1 MIIGKEWKRMAR
13 RGIVLVL
20 TAALLGNAAVL
31 PAYAMQPS
39 ENQRVKNSEAELEET
54 ASEPTEENGFEEE
67 QPKTEAADGEA
78 ANKEAVNRETA
89 AKEAAG
95 KEEYNEAEDEAAGK
109 EQYNEA
115 EDEAAGKEQYN
126 EAQNEAAGETDSD
139 TGLSHEHTDECYRS
153 VEKCIHEHTTECYT
167 QEDRNGADEGV
178 ENPEE
183 TDPVLCR
190 HICSEESGCITREL
204 HCLYEHKE
212 ADETQN
218 QSRQE
223 QTEDAGASKEQDT
236 LADLDSQPTADET
249 VAKSR
254 AAGITYSMVQ
264 IDGQEYKDASET
276 VSLSLGGG
284 TAVWDPDTA
293 VLTLENVTMTKNIVI
308 QPTVPDSATVT
319 VCLKGKNQIDIS
331 GYDDGTALLVTAHLV
346 INAEENAELNIIANR
361 GESLQIGI
369 QCTRSLTMNGGNIRV
384 ESNSAAIFAWGKA
397 ELTGGTLHLQSVH
410 EAIRAEDGVRIIGGS
425 VTAETTDAAAIYTP
439 NGDINISDD
448 AVVELKS
455 SLNAMYAGVGVQI
468 TGGKVTAQTTEY
480 PAIYSDSGDI
490 SISGDTVAELKSDY
504 NVIFSSRG
512 VNIAGGSV
520 TAQSALALALYAN
533 GDINITGGVFTAES
547 GGNTAIYADGS
558 GGIHISGAGT
568 EVHARGYVCALIA
581 SSGVEITGGTLTGHS
596 QANHVV
602 YTSGGFLTIQ
612 NADVTITS
620 DSSDGGLGTGLYL
633 DNIAPIEITDSTVT
647 VTTKVSSIV
656 SQGDVTIRDS
666 ALTLKCAEGNG
677 IAASGSDEGTLSI
690 SGDKTHI
697 ECESLYPLYGGAVTI
712 AGGYVNVTT
721 FEGPAISGMKG
732 ITVTGGEV
740 HAKAVGTNSRLK
752 PAAFYSSQGNITFTG
767 ADTQVEAVSEHFRA
781 VYTDNATEG
790 KILLDAPVTARA
802 GADCEAFM
810 ACSNKA
816 SNTPDPEHG
825 IVIGEGYSA
834 QGYFP
839 VTTKWK
845 EQYGGGYYAYTVLAP
860 MGTENLQ
867 EDYFRDLPKDV
878 EIVPATYGISADPIR
893 LDFGSV
899 TYGKPE
905 PEAKTVTITNTGNMP
920 ITVTLPQAGNYTIC
934 AASNL
939 TLAPGKTAVFTIQPK
954 AGLVLGSY
962 AETLA
967 FSTDKSGVGKEVGVV
982 FTVNKAVP
990 LITAL
995 PTAADR
1001 RYNPSVTLKEIAL
1014 SGGSVTGVDG
1024 KTLAGTWTWQKED
1037 TVPGA
1042 GSKRYAAVFTPDET
1056 DIYETAVGTVPITV
1070 TKAIP
1075 YIASLPGASEITYG
1089 ETLGDSD
1096 FSGGTV
1102 VYGDGT
1108 GHAGSGVGSAE
1119 AVAGTF
1125 TWKEPSVKPVA
1136 ADSGKREFEI
1146 LFTPWDTGN
1155 YSSVQAK
1162 ITLIVNKAPKAP
1174 NMPDNA
1180 ISAARRF
1187 EKAGEV
1193 ALPEGWAW
1201 QESDRDKELAI
1212 GVPVDAT
1219 AVYMG
1224 ADKGNYVEETVT
1236 ITITRSDCDHVAGAI
1251 LFTREGEKAPT
1262 CTESGVG
1269 HRECS
1274 LCHEIME
1281 TWVAA
1286 AALGHSYIGR
1296 VTTAAT
1302 VSSEGVRTY
1311 TCSRCGHQY
1320 TETIAKLPAPDSSQS
1335 GNRPSGGSQSG
1346 NSQSGNSQ
1354 SGNNQ
1359 SGSSQKQSG
1368 NIKEIQGDNSH
1379 GKEVRPEAGQP
1390 FIKGEDRKEGWDVI
1404 RAQEDQAK
1412 EGSAIHIDMNGAS
1425 VVPGDIFDR
1434 LKGRDIGITFDMGDG
1449 ILWSVDGKSILTDQA
1464 EDVDFSV
1471 KTHTNGI
1478 PIDIVNRLT
1487 GESYCMQ
1494 LSLAHEGAFGFTAVL
1509 SIGLGSENQG
1519 LYANLFYYNQTA
1531 GEMEF
1536 ISAGLIA
1543 EDGTAKLPF
1552 THASDYAVVID
1563 EKPMDLRADAEE
1575 GTETPGTDG
1584 EQMPADAGDAKNTGV
1599 KKDSGSYAYIWV
1611 LVACGVLAL
1620 GGFGIFFAGRRKRE

>member
-1 MIIGKEWKRMAR
+1 MVIRKEWKRMA
-13 RGIVLVL
+13 GKGLVLVL
-20 TAALLGNAAVL
+20 TAALLGNAAAL

-39 ENQRVKNSEAELEET
+39 ENQPTGTSEAELEKT
-54 ASEPTEENGFEEE
+54 ASEVIGENGFEEE
-67 QPKTEAADGEA
+67 QPETEAANEGPDNKGFNNKES
-78 ANKEAVNRETA
+78 ANKEIVSGETVDG
-89 AKEAAG
+89 ETDG
-95 KEEYNEAEDEAAGK
+95 K
-109 EQYNEA
+109 
-115 EDEAAGKEQYN
+115 
-126 EAQNEAAGETDSD
+126 TDSD
-139 TGLSHEHTDECYRS
+139 TGLSHEHIDECYSS
-153 VEKCIHEHTTECYT
+153 VEKCIHEHTAECYPH
-167 QEDRNGADEGV
+167 EGRNGADDGM

-183 TDPVLCR
+183 TDPVLCQ

-204 HCLYEHKE
+204 HCPYEHKE

-218 QSRQE
+218 QSKQE
-223 QTEDAGASKEQDT
+223 QTEDAGASKEQDI

-254 AAGITYSMVQ
+254 AAGITYSMVK
-264 IDGQEYKDASET
+264 IDGQEYKDASGT

-284 TAVWDPDTA
+284 TAVWEPDTA

-319 VCLKGKNQIDIS
+319 ICLKGKNQIDIS

-369 QCTRSLTMNGGNIRV
+369 QCTHSLTMNGGNIRV
-384 ESNSAAIFAWGKA
+384 DSNSAAIFAWGEA
-397 ELTGGTLHLQSVH
+397 ELTGVTLNLQSVH
-410 EAIRAEDGVRIIGGS
+410 EAICAENGVQITGGS
-425 VTAETTDAAAIYTP
+425 VTADAANAAAIYTP

-448 AVVELKS
+448 AAVELKS
-455 SLNAMYAGVGVQI
+455 SLNAMYAGVGVHI
-468 TGGKVTAQTTEY
+468 TGGKVTAQTTGY

-490 SISGDTVAELKSDY
+490 NISGDTVAELKSDY

-533 GDINITGGVFTAES
+533 GDINITGGVLTAES

-568 EVHARGYVCALIA
+568 EVCARGYVCALIA

-612 NADVTITS
+612 NADVTLSS
-620 DSSDGGLGTGLYL
+620 DSSSGGLGTGLYL

-647 VTTKVSSIV
+647 VTTNVSSIA
-656 SQGDVTIRDS
+656 SQGDVVIRDS
-666 ALTLKCAEGNG
+666 VLTLKSAEGNG
-677 IAASGSDEGTLSI
+677 IAASGSDQGTLSI

-697 ECESLYPLYGGAVTI
+697 ECESRYPLYGGAVNI

-721 FEGPAISGMKG
+721 FEGPAVSGMKG

-740 HAKAVGTNSRLK
+740 HAKAAGTDSRLK
-752 PAAFYSSQGNITFTG
+752 PAAFYSSQGNITFAG
-767 ADTQVEAVSEHFRA
+767 AGTQVEAVSEHFRA
-781 VYTDNATEG
+781 VYTDNAVEG

-802 GADCEAFM
+802 GAGCEAFM

-834 QGYFP
+834 QGYLP

-860 MGTENLQ
+860 IGTENLQ

-878 EIVPATYGISADPIR
+878 DIVPAAYGISADPLR

-905 PEAKTVTITNTGNMP
+905 PEAKNVTITNTGNMP
-920 ITVTLPQAGNYTIC
+920 VTVALPQSGSYAVGT
-934 AASNL
+934 ASNL
-939 TLAPGKTAVFTIQPK
+939 TLAPGKTAVFTIRPK
-954 AGLVLGSY
+954 AGLVPGSY
-962 AETLA
+962 EEALA
-967 FSTDKSGVGKEVGVV
+967 FSTDRSGVMKEVDAV
-982 FTVNKAVP
+982 FTVNKAGPV
-990 LITAL
+990 ITTL
-995 PTAADR
+995 PAAADR
-1001 RYNPSVTLKEIAL
+1001 RYNPSITLKEIAL
-1014 SGGSVTGVDG
+1014 SGGSVVGADG
-1024 KTLAGTWTWQKED
+1024 KILAGTWAWQKED

-1042 GSKRYAAVFTPDET
+1042 GSKGYAAIFTPDET
-1056 DIYETAVGTVPITV
+1056 GIYETAACTVPITV
-1070 TKAIP
+1070 AKAVP
-1075 YIASLPGASEITYG
+1075 YIALLPGASDITYG
-1089 ETLGDSD
+1089 DPLSSSG

-1102 VYGDGT
+1102 VYGDGA
-1108 GHAGSGVGSAE
+1108 GHAGSGAGSTE
-1119 AVAGTF
+1119 TVAGTF
-1125 TWKEPSVKPVA
+1125 TWKEPSGKPVA
-1136 ADSGKREFEI
+1136 ADSGKTEFEVI
-1146 LFTPWDTGN
+1146 FTPLDTEN
-1155 YSSVQAK
+1155 YSSVEAK
-1162 ITLIVNKAPKAP
+1162 ITLTVNKAPKAP

-1201 QESDRDKELAI
+1201 QESDRDKELTI

-1219 AVYMG
+1219 AVYIG

-1274 LCHEIME
+1274 LCHEVME
-1281 TWVAA
+1281 TGVAA
-1286 AALGHSYIGR
+1286 AALGHSYTGR

-1320 TETIAKLPAPDSSQS
+1320 TETIAKLPAPDSSQP

-1346 NSQSGNSQ
+1346 NSQAGSSRPGDDPSGDRKHND
-1354 SGNNQ
+1354 GPLRNDD
-1359 SGSSQKQSG
+1359 SQKQLG
-1368 NIKEIQGDNSH
+1368 NKKEIQGDNSD

-1404 RAQEDQAK
+1404 RAEEDQAQ
-1412 EGSAIHIDMNGAS
+1412 EGSTIHIDMNGAL

-1434 LKGRDIGITFDMGDG
+1434 LKGRDIAITFDMGDG
-1449 ILWSVDGKSILTDQA
+1449 ILWSVDGKSLLTDRA
-1464 EDVDFSV
+1464 KDVDLSV
-1471 KTHTNGI
+1471 KTDTNGI

-1487 GESYCMQ
+1487 GESDCIQ

-1509 SIGLGSENQG
+1509 SVRLGSENQG
-1519 LYANLFYYNQTA
+1519 LYANLFYYNRTA

-1536 ISAGLIA
+1536 ISAGVIA
-1543 EDGTAKLPF
+1543 EDGTAELPF
-1552 THASDYAVVID
+1552 THASDYAIVID
-1563 EKPMDLRADAEE
+1563 EKPMDQRENEEE
-1575 GTETPGTDG
+1575 GAETPGMDGAQTPAGADGAADTD
-1584 EQMPADAGDAKNTGV
+1584 V
-1599 KKDSGSYAYIWV
+1599 KEDSGRNACIWAFA
-1611 LVACGVLAL
+1611 ACGVLAL
-1620 GGFGIFFAGRRKRE
+1620 ALGGIGIFFAGRRKRGDTEGNQE